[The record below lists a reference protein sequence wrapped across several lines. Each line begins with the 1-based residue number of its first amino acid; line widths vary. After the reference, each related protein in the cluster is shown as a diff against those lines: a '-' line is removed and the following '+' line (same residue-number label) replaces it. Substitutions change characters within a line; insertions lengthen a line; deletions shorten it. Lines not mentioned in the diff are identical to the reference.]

1 MAFMASDQTPGGN
14 QATGPTNDALYKEL
28 WHACAGPLVTLPR
41 EGEGVYYFPQG
52 HMEQVTK
59 PLLETSQKGYLAV
72 LSASSY
78 SYVFLLKHFLLII
91 NPGGSSI
98 SLTYIASKR
107 IIPRHVG
114 E

>member
-52 HMEQVTK
+52 HMEQVDLQS
-59 PLLETSQKGYLAV
+59 LLHT
-72 LSASSY
+72 
-78 SYVFLLKHFLLII
+78 LLQR
-91 NPGGSSI
+91 GSSLGMWGNEFFKSCI
-98 SLTYIASKR
+98 GK
-107 IIPRHVG
+107 
-114 E
+114 